1 MNPNRLSFIL
11 IRYLQEKLLVRCGML
26 LLLFMALYGVIDYV
40 ETSSNARA
48 TQLYRAY
55 GYKIPEMVSH
65 ILPLVL
71 ATGVLLTAEALKR
84 RGEWTAL
91 LMAGVST
98 FRISGQLLALPLFL
112 LPVSFFLVHS
122 WAPHGMQAFESAI
135 QFNGVQRMKQY
146 LDGDTIISEIPGGEQ
161 MRLQRKS
168 DGRIRRFETVDGNTG
183 GRIHFFGEAEDAP
196 RNPPDEL
203 NRSNLQMVPKRSV
216 NGIFAAS
223 IPSRTLLAMVAPI
236 RARGG
241 TTALIEATVA
251 LRHGQVLATALVPL
265 LSMLLF
271 FVFVRYSSAFGA
283 VVVAIVAAGSYFGML
298 MISWQL
304 TIAFSLPIWL
314 TPFFCLC
321 GIGLCGVVAA
331 AARIKI
337 RLR

>member
-1 MNPNRLSFIL
+1 MSPNRLSFIL
-11 IRYLQEKLLVRCGML
+11 VRYLQEKLLVCCGML
-26 LLLFMALYGVIDYV
+26 LLLFMTLYGVIDYV
-40 ETSSNARA
+40 ETASNAR
-48 TQLYRAY
+48 TTELYRAY

-71 ATGVLLTAEALKR
+71 ATGVLLTADAMRR

-98 FRISGQLLALPLFL
+98 CRISGQLLALPLLL
-112 LPVSFFLVHS
+112 LPLSFFLIHS

-135 QFNGVQRMKQY
+135 RFNGVQRMKQF
-146 LDGDTIISEIPGGEQ
+146 LDGDTIVSEFPGGER

-183 GRIHFFGEAEDAP
+183 RRIHFFGEAEDTTGKA
-196 RNPPDEL
+196 PDEF
-203 NRSNLQMVPKRSV
+203 NRSNQRMVPKRSV

-223 IPSRTLLAMVAPI
+223 IPSPTLLEMVAPI
-236 RARGG
+236 RERGG
-241 TTALIEATVA
+241 TTKLIEATVA

-265 LSMLLF
+265 LSLILFLLLF
-271 FVFVRYSSAFGA
+271 RYSSSFGA
-283 VVVAIVAAGSYFGML
+283 VVVAIVAAGLYFGLL

-304 TIAFSLPIWL
+304 TVAFSLPIWL

-321 GIGLCGVVAA
+321 GIGLCGAVAA